1 MPRRTM
7 TLAAGIA
14 LALAGQ
20 GVLADTLRE
29 AAIKSHPSQGDVRE
43 IEGARVALTTG
54 TAGVHFDFSSAELE
68 PGHAYTLLMAVMNRP
83 SKCPGLPCTP
93 KDIFTQSDLISSDIG
108 VMGGAIAADDG
119 TLAITGMQSVGELPQ
134 AFFGNGLQNPPTAE
148 IHFVL
153 NDHGPAIDAR
163 LVEMLSTYRGGCTEE
178 SLPPPMPATARA
190 SGEPGPNIC
199 RLVQNVQFLPE
210 RPES

>member
-1 MPRRTM
+1 MI
-7 TLAAGIA
+7 LAAGLA
-14 LALAGQ
+14 LALSGQ
-20 GVLADTLRE
+20 GAFADTLRE
-29 AAIKSHPSQGDVRE
+29 AVIKSHPSQGDVRP
-43 IEGARVALTTG
+43 IEGGRVALATG
-54 TAGVHFDFSSAELE
+54 AAGVHFDFRSAELE

-83 SKCPGLPCTP
+83 SDCPGMPCTP
-93 KDIFTQSDLISSDIG
+93 KQIFTRSDVISSDIG

-119 TLAITGMQSVGELPQ
+119 SLVITGMQIVGELPQ
-134 AFFGNGLQNPPTAE
+134 AFFGNGLKNPPTAE

-163 LVEMLSTYRGGCTEE
+163 LVEMLTTYRGGCTDE

-210 RPES
+210 RPDS